1 MPTSKARGKSLHIA
15 VAQDIGARILNGEF
29 APGTLLPNEAEWCR
43 LYKVSRTA
51 IREAIK
57 TLAGKG
63 MLLSRPK
70 IGSRVEPR
78 ASWNLLDR
86 DVLSWYSAT
95 VSYERFAREVQQIR
109 FMIEPE
115 AAALAAANR
124 TPEQLAEIE
133 AAIAGMIAAPDQ
145 IAWNIDDV
153 RFHLSILNA
162 SGNELIVP
170 FGRAIESMLAK
181 LFEFT
186 VAQRLNPRDALPLH
200 EAILKAI
207 RARKPDAARKAA
219 RTLFPIPRTPSTGP
233 PAASARNAGSRANEP
248 GKLAQP
254 GL

>member
-1 MPTSKARGKSLHIA
+1 MPTGKARGKSLHIA
-15 VAQDIGARILNGEF
+15 VAQDIGARILKGEF

-43 LYKVSRTA
+43 VYKVSRTA
-51 IREAIK
+51 VREAIK
-57 TLAGKG
+57 TLSGKG
-63 MLLSRPK
+63 MILSRPK

-78 ASWNLLDR
+78 SSWNLLDR
-86 DVLSWYSAT
+86 DVLTWYSAS
-95 VSYERFAREVQQIR
+95 VNYERFAREVQQIR

-133 AAIAGMIAAPDQ
+133 AALADMIGSQDAV
-145 IAWNIDDV
+145 AWNIADV
-153 RFHLSILNA
+153 RFHLTILNA

-186 VAQRLNPRDALPLH
+186 VAQRLNPRDALSLH

-207 RARKPDAARKAA
+207 RARRPEAARKAA
-219 RTLFPIPRTPSTGP
+219 RNLIADTQNTINR
-233 PAASARNAGSRANEP
+233 AARREKQKRRVLSR
-248 GKLAQP
+248 
-254 GL
+254 

>member
-1 MPTSKARGKSLHIA
+1 MPTGKARGKSLHRA

-29 APGTLLPNEAEWCR
+29 APGALLPNEAEWCR
-43 LYKVSRTA
+43 AYKVSRTA
-51 IREAIK
+51 VREAIK

-63 MLLSRPK
+63 MIHSRPK

-86 DVLSWYSAT
+86 DVLTWYSAT

-115 AAALAAANR
+115 AAALAAVNR
-124 TPEQLAEIE
+124 TAEQLAEIE
-133 AAIAGMIAAPDQ
+133 AAIAGMIAAPDEKT
-145 IAWNIDDV
+145 WNIADV
-153 RFHLSILNA
+153 RFHLAILNA

-170 FGRAIESMLAK
+170 FGRAIESMLAR

-186 VAQRLNPRDALPLH
+186 VAQRINPRDALPLH

-207 RARKPDAARKAA
+207 KARKPAAARKAA
-219 RTLFPIPRTPSTGP
+219 HTLISDTQNTINRAARRERQQRRAVTP
-233 PAASARNAGSRANEP
+233 
-248 GKLAQP
+248 
-254 GL
+254 

>member
-1 MPTSKARGKSLHIA
+1 MGGQAMPTGKARGKSLHIT
-15 VAQDIGARILNGEF
+15 VAQDIGARILRGEF
-29 APGTLLPNEAEWCR
+29 GPGTLLPNEAEWCR
-43 LYKVSRTA
+43 VYKVSRTA
-51 IREAIK
+51 VREAIK

-63 MLLSRPK
+63 MILSRPK

-86 DVLSWYSAT
+86 DMLTWYSAT

-115 AAALAAANR
+115 AAALAAASR
-124 TPEQLAEIE
+124 TPEQLAEVE
-133 AAIAGMIAAPDQ
+133 AALSDMISSIDQ
-145 IAWNIDDV
+145 VSWNLADV

-207 RARKPDAARKAA
+207 RAKRPEAARKAA
-219 RTLFPIPRTPSTGP
+219 RSLISDTQNTINR
-233 PAASARNAGSRANEP
+233 AARRERAKRRVGE
-248 GKLAQP
+248 K
-254 GL
+254 

>member
-1 MPTSKARGKSLHIA
+1 M
-15 VAQDIGARILNGEF
+15 
-29 APGTLLPNEAEWCR
+29 PNEAEWCR
-43 LYKVSRTA
+43 VYKVSRTA
-51 IREAIK
+51 VREAIK

-63 MLLSRPK
+63 MILSRPK

-78 ASWNLLDR
+78 TSWNLLDR
-86 DVLSWYSAT
+86 DMLTWYSAT

-133 AAIAGMIAAPDQ
+133 AALSDMIASDRSGRRGI
-145 IAWNIDDV
+145 IADV

-207 RARKPDAARKAA
+207 RAKRPEAARKAA
-219 RTLFPIPRTPSTGP
+219 RSLISDTQNTINRAARRERAKRRVGEQMTS
-233 PAASARNAGSRANEP
+233 AASACPGHLSRYRA
-248 GKLAQP
+248 A
-254 GL
+254 

>member
-1 MPTSKARGKSLHIA
+1 MPTSKARGNSLHIA

-219 RTLFPIPRTPSTGP
+219 RTLISDTQNTINRAARRERQKRRVTG
-233 PAASARNAGSRANEP
+233 
-248 GKLAQP
+248 K
-254 GL
+254 

>member
-1 MPTSKARGKSLHIA
+1 MPTGKARGKSLHMI
-15 VAQDIGARILNGEF
+15 VAQDLGARILKGEF
-29 APGTLLPNEAEWCR
+29 SPGTLLPNEAEWCR
-43 LYKVSRTA
+43 AYKVSRTA
-51 IREAIK
+51 VREAIK

-63 MLLSRPK
+63 MIVSRPK

-78 ASWNLLDR
+78 TSWNLLDR
-86 DVLSWYSAT
+86 DMLAWYSAT
-95 VSYERFAREVQQIR
+95 VAYERFAREVQQIR

-133 AAIAGMIAAPDQ
+133 SAIADMISSLDQ
-145 IAWNIDDV
+145 VSWNRADV
-153 RFHLSILNA
+153 HFHLAILNA

-207 RARKPDAARKAA
+207 RARRPEGARKAA
-219 RTLFPIPRTPSTGP
+219 RNLIADTQNTINR
-233 PAASARNAGSRANEP
+233 AARRERVKRRAS
-248 GKLAQP
+248 
-254 GL
+254 

>member
-1 MPTSKARGKSLHIA
+1 MPTGKARGKSLHIA
-15 VAQDIGARILNGEF
+15 VAEDIGGRILKGEF

-43 LYKVSRTA
+43 IYKVSRTA
-51 IREAIK
+51 VREAIK

-63 MLLSRPK
+63 MILSRPK

-78 ASWNLLDR
+78 AAWNLLDR

-95 VSYERFAREVQQIR
+95 VVYERFAREVQQIR

-115 AAALAAANR
+115 AAALAAASR

-133 AAIAGMIAAPDQ
+133 SALADMMSSTDPT
-145 IAWNIDDV
+145 AWNMADV
-153 RFHLSILNA
+153 HFHLAILNA

-170 FGRAIESMLAK
+170 FGRAIESMLAR

-207 RARKPDAARKAA
+207 RAKRPEAARKAA
-219 RTLFPIPRTPSTGP
+219 RNLIADTQNTI
-233 PAASARNAGSRANEP
+233 NRATRRDRQ
-248 GKLAQP
+248 KRRILQK
-254 GL
+254 